1 MNRKN
6 WLILVVYFVT
16 LLFNKVLAQNDCPG
30 LPSRA
35 KFDTLGYISANI
47 PTDPANPAGKLYLG
61 QGWAQRGS
69 IIRPGFIPSNK
80 PSWAIAIAV
89 AWNLA
94 RNINQRVEYP
104 NMGYW
109 MATLIQET
117 ELRCATGLT
126 WDDPSH
132 VPDAYDP
139 NVVYAAQINNGCLQI
154 EGPGN
159 AWSALQQAYPNG
171 RIPTSSNPAD
181 NTTMY
186 DQLIEGVDGFEASA
200 LTKTYYDLYT
210 SQIFNYNV
218 GWDFYENVDCKMKH
232 DPYAYVK
239 MSASNYNGGPNAFL
253 NAEGILNDTGPG
265 CWTGLPATTA
275 GYANDIAKWVSV
287 VENNTSYCEY
297 PAGSS
302 FGGYYDGSVPYGEVT
317 KYLDIIKPMFGD
329 VDFVNDVIPYVEA
342 AFTEKAGSL
351 GGTINFTDFGGVID
365 AIVLHLPMDK
375 PTAVEGTPIGIDL
388 GCTGDYLPY
397 GHVDI
402 INGTTTMCL
411 GKSVTL
417 ELMVDAGNDPDIQ
430 YKWFKGDV
438 ETGMLIG
445 TNKQV
450 TVTPN
455 TLGTDVYSGQICNS
469 NGCYTV
475 YSNTQ
480 NDCQDPRNI
489 NGFTVTAN
497 DCKLCPF
504 IASGTSVNAV
514 CKGTPDGSITLD
526 LTNFPADYLVT
537 YIATTP
543 VGNDTVS
550 FEASGGTV
558 QMDGVRDGAY
568 NIELQDLSDPTCIA
582 YTTVIVGYDTE
593 INEYIDADLLGITDC
608 HADLGAKIK
617 EQPTPCLWK
626 IQVHTPVYFQWER
639 WVNAVITTSTGK
651 TLIQKDTRL
660 APRGEI
666 DEWNP
671 APISEFWL
679 SLNTGD
685 QITIG
690 TAVARTP
697 GASQLR
703 DYQFSIYDENNDLA
717 TAIISPAGGA
727 TFDGNYVGNPY
738 TVTCPED
745 VSNYSIAWAPSINN
759 EVTTAIETT
768 GDVIVQSTDRV
779 YTVTATNTEN
789 PQCVLKDSVIVP
801 GDISCGSICANPG
814 KVTLINNNDVGLTDT
829 VISCTDS
836 TLYVKLDGNDAG
848 MFLYELYFNDVAQTP
863 TNTTGE
869 FVISDAGE
877 YYVLVSD
884 DADAGNTDCHVYSD
898 TIEFIKQIVPNAPS
912 FKDGDTIICAGAKGV
927 LIEVS
932 TAVSATFYTWN
943 YSGTGLT
950 FNPIPLD
957 STATLDFADNATDGV
972 LTVVGDNS
980 CGADSLEL
988 SITVGVIP
996 TVDLGNDTTVCAANG
1011 AFVLDAF
1018 NLDGK
1023 YEWKDG
1029 SVDTTFNVI
1038 ETGEYWAIA
1047 SVGTC
1052 SDTDTVVVT
1061 VEGIAL
1067 LELGSDTAICDE
1079 DLTLDVGTG
1088 FTSVIW
1094 NGDNTL
1100 TTQTLLVATSG
1111 KYFVDVEDVFGCV
1124 GSDTINI
1131 TIGTSPIID
1140 LGNDTSVC
1148 AALGALTLDG
1158 ENIGADYLWEPLG
1171 ETIQTINVD
1180 STAEYKVEV
1189 TFAGCSTRDSITVTV
1204 LGDVVLDLGPD
1215 TTLCSNL
1222 GDLQLDAG
1230 LGFSSYTWNNG
1241 SLSRDITVNTTGEYI
1256 VTVEDASGCFAE
1268 DTINVT
1274 ISQSPQVDL
1283 GADTVTI
1290 CATSPDVTFDAGN
1303 PGADFN
1309 WSSGESSQSIQKGN
1323 GDEGD
1328 YYIIVTENNCSDS
1341 DTVHLKV
1348 ATELT
1353 VDLGG
1358 DREICIGT
1366 TIDLDA
1372 GFGSGFTFDWNNAG
1386 ITGTQVFTT
1395 GEGTVT
1401 VRVADA
1407 GGCEGRD
1414 TITITELN
1422 PLEIDLGDDQEIC
1435 FGDAEVNFSMVSG
1448 RSDVTV
1454 IGWNDFTTGLSLSTG
1469 QDGVYW
1475 LEVDSAGCTF
1485 RDSVMLTVNDLPS
1498 VDLGTDTFICKG
1510 TEPTIT
1516 LSGGVFVS
1524 YQWVDL
1530 TNMISIGTSEIQNV
1544 TATGTY
1550 ALGVVDTNGC
1560 IYADTISVAEED
1572 GTTYSIALDTSI
1584 CPAGSATLNVPAD
1597 LQGVV
1602 GANWEWLID
1611 NSTGTSYTVDNRL
1624 DGDRVEVIL
1633 SFTNEFGCIS
1643 NDTSSVRVDN
1653 NLPISLKDTA
1663 VCAGEDITFVSGY
1676 PSLGYAFAWFG
1687 GSTGNDLA
1695 FTSVSE
1701 NDAGSISLSVTSD
1714 EGCAGDTTI
1723 NLVVNSIP
1731 DPQLSAGSICLGE
1744 DRVLDHGLSGVST
1757 KWSTGETSNTIIV
1770 TKENRYNVTVT
1781 NDATGCFDT
1790 ASVYLKVNT
1799 PPTVNLPNNQL
1810 LCEGETFPLATG
1822 FDDVGYV
1829 NQWAGGSSALS
1840 GSIDVKTT
1848 GEYTVIVTDVL
1859 TKCSAK
1865 DTVIFTFLEV
1875 PSVDL
1880 GPDTSICEGDV
1891 ITLLSPEVDPS
1902 YDFEWSTNEVST
1914 SITVE
1919 ESGIYSL
1926 QVTNGTCADQ
1936 GEVNVTV
1943 HSLPESRLGN
1953 DTVVCFE
1960 DELNGLSLN
1969 PGRVGD
1975 SYLWSTMETTQL
1987 IDIDAPGTYVVDIT
2001 NQVGCTRR
2009 DWVKVQEDCP
2019 SHVWLS
2025 NSFTPDGDGLNEKWI
2040 IKGRSIQT
2048 VEVLVYNRWGELIW
2062 EGHSLGEFWDGTHM
2076 RYAREVQQDV
2086 YVYHLKYTY
2095 VNISGGVESKSR
2107 IGTITMLR

>member
-1 MNRKN
+1 MNTKN
-6 WLILVVYFVT
+6 WLILVVAFVS
-16 LLFNKVLAQNDCPG
+16 LLFNKALAQNDCPG

-47 PTDPANPAGKLYLG
+47 PTDPVNPAGKLYLG

-69 IIRPGFIPSNK
+69 VIRPGFIPSNK

-117 ELRCATGLT
+117 ELRCATDLT

-132 VPDAYDP
+132 VPDAYNP
-139 NVVYAAQINNGCLQI
+139 NTVYAAQINNGCLQI

-171 RIPTSSNPAD
+171 RIPTSSNPGD
-181 NTTMY
+181 NTSMY

-200 LTKTYYDLYT
+200 ITKTYYDLYT

-302 FGGYYDGSVPYGEVT
+302 FGGYYDGAVAYSEVT
-317 KYLDIIKPMFGD
+317 KYLNIIKPMFGD
-329 VDFVNDVIPYVEA
+329 VDFVNEVIPYVEA
-342 AFTEKAGSL
+342 AFIAKAGSL
-351 GGTINFTDFGGVID
+351 GGIINFTDFGEVID

-375 PTAVEGTPIGIDL
+375 PTAVEGTPIGINL

-417 ELMVDAGNDPDIQ
+417 ELMVDAGNDPNIQ

-438 ETGMLIG
+438 VTGTLIG

-455 TLGTDVYSGQICNS
+455 ALGTDVYSGQICNS

-480 NDCQDPRNI
+480 NACQDPRDI

-514 CKGTPDGSITLD
+514 CKGTPDGSINLE

-550 FEASGGTV
+550 FETSGGTV

-568 NIELQDLSDPTCIA
+568 NFELQDLSDPTCIA
-582 YTTVIVGYDTE
+582 YTTVLVGYDTE
-593 INEYIDADLLGITDC
+593 INEYIDADLLGITNC
-608 HADLGAKIK
+608 QADLGAKIK

-626 IQVHTPVYFQWER
+626 VEVHAPTYFVWER
-639 WVNAVITTSTGK
+639 WVNAVVTTSTGK

-660 APRGEI
+660 APRGEF
-666 DEWNP
+666 DDWN
-671 APISEFWL
+671 AVQMSEFWL

-697 GASQLR
+697 GAYQIY
-703 DYQFSIYDENNDLA
+703 DYEFRIIDENNDLD
-717 TAIISPAGGA
+717 TAITAPAGGA
-727 TFDGNYVGNPY
+727 TFDGNYVGAPY

-759 EVTTAIETT
+759 EVTTAIQTT

-779 YTVTATNTEN
+779 YTVTATNTDN
-789 PQCVLKDSVIVP
+789 PQCILKDSVIVP
-801 GDISCGSICANPG
+801 GDLSCGSACANPG
-814 KVTLINNNDVGLTDT
+814 KATLVNDSDIGLSDT
-829 VISCTDS
+829 VLSCTDS

-848 MFLYELYFNDVAQTP
+848 TFLYELYLNDEAQTP

-869 FVISDAGE
+869 FVISNTGE

-884 DADAGNTDCHVYSD
+884 DADAGNTDCRVYSD
-898 TIEFIKQIVPNAPS
+898 TIQFIKQIVPNAPLY
-912 FKDGDTIICAGAKGV
+912 KDGDTIVCAGAKGD
-927 LIEVS
+927 LIQVS
-932 TAVSATFYTWN
+932 TALSATSYTWK

-957 STATLDFADNATDGV
+957 SSATLDFADNSTDGV
-972 LTVVGDNS
+972 LTIIGENS

-988 SITVGVIP
+988 SITVGSIP
-996 TVDLGNDTTVCAANG
+996 V
-1011 AFVLDAF
+1011 
-1018 NLDGK
+1018 
-1023 YEWKDG
+1023 
-1029 SVDTTFNVI
+1029 
-1038 ETGEYWAIA
+1038 
-1047 SVGTC
+1047 
-1052 SDTDTVVVT
+1052 
-1061 VEGIAL
+1061 
-1067 LELGSDTAICDE
+1067 
-1079 DLTLDVGTG
+1079 
-1088 FTSVIW
+1088 
-1094 NGDNTL
+1094 
-1100 TTQTLLVATSG
+1100 
-1111 KYFVDVEDVFGCV
+1111 
-1124 GSDTINI
+1124 
-1131 TIGTSPIID
+1131 
-1140 LGNDTSVC
+1140 
-1148 AALGALTLDG
+1148 
-1158 ENIGADYLWEPLG
+1158 
-1171 ETIQTINVD
+1171 
-1180 STAEYKVEV
+1180 
-1189 TFAGCSTRDSITVTV
+1189 
-1204 LGDVVLDLGPD
+1204 
-1215 TTLCSNL
+1215 
-1222 GDLQLDAG
+1222 
-1230 LGFSSYTWNNG
+1230 
-1241 SLSRDITVNTTGEYI
+1241 
-1256 VTVEDASGCFAE
+1256 
-1268 DTINVT
+1268 
-1274 ISQSPQVDL
+1274 VDL
-1283 GADTVTI
+1283 GADTITI

-1303 PGADFN
+1303 TGATFN
-1309 WSSGESSQSIQKGN
+1309 WSSGETSQSIQKGN
-1323 GDEGD
+1323 GNQGD
-1328 YYIIVTENNCSDS
+1328 YYVIVTEKNCSDS
-1341 DTVHLKV
+1341 DTVHLKI

-1353 VDLGG
+1353 VDLGV
-1358 DREICIGT
+1358 DLDVCTGT

-1372 GFGSGFTFDWNNAG
+1372 GFGVGFTFDWNESGA
-1386 ITGTQVFTT
+1386 IATQTFTT
-1395 GEGTVT
+1395 GEGKVT
-1401 VRVADA
+1401 VLVADA
-1407 GGCEGRD
+1407 GGCEGKD
-1414 TITITELN
+1414 TITITEVN
-1422 PLEIDLGDDQEIC
+1422 PLQIDLGVDQGICLGDEEIS
-1435 FGDAEVNFSMVSG
+1435 FSMISG
-1448 RSDVTV
+1448 RSDLTV
-1454 IGWNDFTTGLSLSTG
+1454 LRWNDLSTGLSLSTKQEG
-1469 QDGVYW
+1469 IYW
-1475 LEVDSAGCTF
+1475 LEVDSAGCVF
-1485 RDSVMLTVNDLPS
+1485 RDSVTLKVNALPS
-1498 VDLGTDTFICKG
+1498 VNLGADTFICTG
-1510 TEPTIT
+1510 TTPTIT
-1516 LSGGVFVS
+1516 LNGGIFVS
-1524 YQWVDL
+1524 YQWADL
-1530 TNMISIGTSEIQNV
+1530 TNLIPLGISETQDVSAVGIYTLN
-1544 TATGTY
+1544 
-1550 ALGVVDTNGC
+1550 VVDTNGC
-1560 IYADTISVAEED
+1560 IYEDTIVVAEEL
-1572 GTTYSIALDTSI
+1572 GTAFSVSLDTSI
-1584 CPAGSATLNVPAD
+1584 CPAGSAKINVPNN

-1602 GANWEWLID
+1602 GASWQWLID
-1611 NSTGTSYTVDNRL
+1611 NSTGTNYSVDNRL

-1633 SFTNEFGCIS
+1633 SYTNEFGCVT
-1643 NDTSSVRVDN
+1643 NDTSNVSVNN

-1676 PSLGYAFAWFG
+1676 PSVGYTFAWFG
-1687 GSTGNDLA
+1687 GSTGNDLSLTA
-1695 FTSVSE
+1695 VT
-1701 NDAGSISLSVTSD
+1701 NGDAGSISLSITSD

-1723 NLVVNSIP
+1723 DFAVNAIP

-1757 KWSTGETSNTIIV
+1757 EWNTGEISNTIIV
-1770 TKENRYNVTVT
+1770 TTENRYGVTVT
-1781 NDATGCFDT
+1781 NDATGCADT

-1799 PPTVNLPNNQL
+1799 PPSVNLPNDQL
-1810 LCEGETFPLATG
+1810 PCEGETYLLGTG
-1822 FDDVGYV
+1822 FDDVDYT
-1829 NQWAGGSSALS
+1829 NQWDGGSSASTGL
-1840 GSIDVKTT
+1840 IDVTIT
-1848 GEYTVIVTDVL
+1848 GEYRVIVTDIA
-1859 TKCSAK
+1859 TKCSTK

-1875 PSVDL
+1875 PIVDL
-1880 GPDTSICEGDV
+1880 GPDTNICAGDI
-1891 ITLLSPEVDPS
+1891 ITLLSAGVDLS

-1919 ESGIYSL
+1919 ESGTYSL
-1926 QVTNGTCADQ
+1926 EVSNGNCSDQ
-1936 GEVNVTV
+1936 DDVSITV

-1960 DELNGLSLN
+1960 DEPNGLSLD
-1969 PGRVGD
+1969 PGRVGNT
-1975 SYLWSTMETTQL
+1975 YLWSTMETTQL
-1987 IDIDAPGTYVVDIT
+1987 ININAPGTYVVGIT
-2001 NQVGCTRR
+2001 NQVGCTMR

-2019 SHVWLS
+2019 SHVWLP
-2025 NSFTPDGDGLNEKWI
+2025 NSFTPDGDGLNETWI
-2040 IKGRSIQT
+2040 INGRSIET
-2048 VEVLVYNRWGELIW
+2048 VDVLVYNRWGELIW
-2062 EGHSLGEFWDGTHM
+2062 EGHALGDFWDGTHI
-2076 RYAREVQQDV
+2076 RYANEVQQDV

-2095 VNISGGVESKSR
+2095 LNIGGGQKSKSI
-2107 IGTITMLR
+2107 IGTVTILR